1 MRTSSK
7 AALIMALPAV
17 ALFLVFHTIPAL
29 QGVFYSFTD
38 SRGYGTWDFVGLENY
53 IRLFGDADVLHSYVF
68 TLQFAVVSTIAVN
81 VLGIVI
87 ALGLSANIRF
97 RSFMRSVYFLPAV
110 LSVIVVSYIF
120 NTIFSTGLPQI
131 GQALSLPWL
140 SNNILGSE
148 STAWIGIVIVTVW
161 KACATTTVIYI
172 AGLQT
177 IPDDVVEA
185 SLLDGASAWQR
196 FWTITF
202 PLIAAFF
209 TINIVLNFKDFLQVF
224 DQIVALTAG
233 GPGTATQSI
242 SYLIYKSGFSGG
254 QFGYQSA
261 NAVIYFLVIALL
273 AGFQLRVLRRKETTA

>member
-81 VLGIVI
+81 VLSIVI

>member
-1 MRTSSK
+1 MRSSSK

-17 ALFLVFHTIPAL
+17 ALFFIFHTIPAL

-38 SRGYGTWDFVGLENY
+38 SRGYGAWDFIGIDNY
-53 IRLFGDADVLHSYVF
+53 IRLFGDADILHSYVF
-68 TLQFAVVSTIAVN
+68 TLQFAIVSTLAVN
-81 VLGIVI
+81 VISILI
-87 ALGLSANIRF
+87 ALGLAGNIRF

-131 GQALSLPWL
+131 GESLGLPWL

-161 KACATTTVIYI
+161 KACSTTTVIYI

-177 IPDDVVEA
+177 IPEDVVEA

-273 AGFQLRVLRRKETTA
+273 SAFQLRVLRRKETTA